1 MLSITENN
9 NTKIQFQPPYRAMK
23 SKFQEILNKA
33 GSVFQDYAFVLLMAL
48 LAAIS
53 MTLLIDGDSLKEES
67 LNVYT
72 RFIIVSLLGISLLFS
87 LHILAER
94 IGKKIILSLI
104 GILFLVI
111 FYQFFL
117 PHRNSDF
124 TDVHRVL
131 IAVSFILSHLLVSF
145 IGFLGKN
152 NEPSFWQFNKNLFIN
167 VVLTGIFTAVL
178 VGGIMLAITAVDQLF
193 DLNLDQKIFPK
204 TFFFLAIF
212 GSCFIFLLFNEDGL
226 KFLEKDGSYPEILK
240 FFVQFVLIPLL
251 MIYAVILY
259 FYGGKI
265 LIKWDLPR
273 GWVSYLILAYSLVGI
288 LALLLVFPLKEISAK
303 SWVKGFSKIFYFALL
318 PLLVL
323 LFVAIFTRILEY
335 GFTENRYYVLLL
347 AIWLTLIVLYF
358 SFWKKPNIKFIPISL
373 FVFGLFSL
381 VFPYFNIFS
390 VSKNSQ
396 KKELQEILV
405 KNNLLENGKINFNQS
420 VQDTIANEIANKFG
434 FLNERKESKFLLN
447 FISEKDQTNLGK
459 TSDAE
464 KHLTY
469 SNVRSKFKNIRYNN
483 EIKRGE
489 RYTRVSIMTEEFTY
503 DVKGYEQIF
512 KVYNYDNQDFG
523 FDENTFSLKGFN
535 GNLTL
540 YYNNKDIDLSP
551 EILKIVKEYQNQ
563 EGEII
568 VPKISF
574 TKEVGAYE
582 LKFLLEQIDYNRYAG
597 ERGTYFINNDILVL
611 IKKK

>member
-1 MLSITENN
+1 MMLSITENN

-23 SKFQEILNKA
+23 SKFQEILSKA
-33 GSVFQDYAFVLLMAL
+33 GSVFQNYAFVLLMAL

-104 GILFLVI
+104 GILFLVV
-111 FYQFFL
+111 FYEFFL
-117 PHRNSDF
+117 PHHNSDF

-178 VGGIMLAITAVDQLF
+178 VGGIMLAITAVNQLF

-381 VFPYFNIFS
+381 VFPYFNTFS

-405 KNNLLENGKINFNQS
+405 KNNLLENGKINFNKRINNS
-420 VQDTIANEIANKFG
+420 DV
-434 FLNERKESKFLLN
+434 KE
-447 FISEKDQTNLGK
+447 ISEKFNFLRERNEVNYLKKYFNETELKKISFFNHTKVKFQIED
-459 TSDAE
+459 E
-464 KHLTY
+464 
-469 SNVRSKFKNIRYNN
+469 FKNIKYNN

-523 FDENTFSLKGFN
+523 FDGNTFSLKGFN

-574 TKEVGAYE
+574 TREVGAYE